1 MKKILVVLAGIYLIA
16 IAVLSG
22 IFAVAALFFPSPDK
36 VLPQGFAYFGVL
48 FYLLLAVWLFSTGI
62 GLILRKNWSRISLFV
77 MSGFALLTGILLFI
91 AAMFFMPVPDK
102 DLAQMQNFSLMK
114 LIMMTVS
121 GIFFVAIP
129 LYFLIFF
136 SRPAVRSL
144 FLGGIEEGAKGS
156 GRPFGIILVAVFTLI
171 GAVFT
176 TLFVFFPMLPKVP
189 VLGDFMLSG
198 IWLKIYFLIFSIVG
212 FYIGIGLLRLQKGAW
227 VTYVILHSITT
238 LVALFNLLTITE
250 ARILEITP
258 QLQDSSHG
266 MSLTMYKMFGG
277 LSLILPVVFLLYVIS
292 KRRLFFNKG
301 ISP

>member
-16 IAVLSG
+16 IAVLNG
-22 IFAVAALFFPSPDK
+22 IFSVAALFFPSPDK
-36 VLPQGFAYFGVL
+36 VLPQGFAYLGVL

-77 MSGFALLTGILLFI
+77 LSGFALLTGVFLFI

-102 DLAQMQNFSLMK
+102 DLAQMQNFSLVK
-114 LIMMTVS
+114 LIMMAVS

-156 GRPFGIILVAVFTLI
+156 GRPLGITLI
-171 GAVFT
+171 AIFSLLGAVFCT
-176 TLFVFFPMLPKVP
+176 VYIFLPLFQKLPVF
-189 VLGDFMLSG
+189 GDFMLSG

-212 FYIGIGLLRLQKGAW
+212 FYVGIGLLRLQKGAW
-227 VTYVILHSITT
+227 VTYVIFHAISTI
-238 LVALFNLLTITE
+238 VALFNLLTITE
-250 ARILEITP
+250 ARILKIAP
-258 QLQDSSHG
+258 QLQDPSHG
-266 MSLTMYKMFGG
+266 MNLTMYKIFGG

-292 KRRLFFNKG
+292 KKKLFFNKG